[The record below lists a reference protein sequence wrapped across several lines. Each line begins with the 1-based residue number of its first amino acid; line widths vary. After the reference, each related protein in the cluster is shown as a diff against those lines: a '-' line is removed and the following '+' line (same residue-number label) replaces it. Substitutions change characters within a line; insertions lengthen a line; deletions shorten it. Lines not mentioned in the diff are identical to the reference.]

1 MIFEEIVN
9 WLAKI
14 FEDKFSENFLI
25 KIQEILLES
34 GIFTL
39 ASQLLAIL
47 ALITFLLIIL
57 FFFLSIIFNFDL
69 FLAIVFAIAI
79 PSGGLIGY
87 IAIQIEKRREN
98 IEKAA
103 PDFLRQL
110 ASMLRIGLSFEKTYI
125 WEIYFYYIKWKYNGV
140 SII

>member
-125 WEIYFYYIKWKYNGV
+125 
-140 SII
+140 